1 MTSETVYFIPA
12 NNMSRVPAANRK
24 RVSKMHVIPGRKEE
38 DQTYIVIVL
47 QVTSTDLGMR
57 AN

>member
-24 RVSKMHVIPGRKEE
+24 RVSKMHVIPAWEKRGRPN
-38 DQTYIVIVL
+38 IHCNS
-47 QVTSTDLGMR
+47 VTSDKH
-57 AN
+57 

>member
-1 MTSETVYFIPA
+1 
-12 NNMSRVPAANRK
+12 
-24 RVSKMHVIPGRKEE
+24 MHVIPGRKEE

-57 AN
+57 ANHKTEVLVNLAMKSPRRCHDFAF